1 MMIDKYQVNVSYL
14 EKSIFK
20 IRQIIAFYKI
30 PFVAIVA
37 RIAFIVSVAVIGQI
51 IITWIKLNLVS

>member
-1 MMIDKYQVNVSYL
+1 MMIDKYNVSDL
-14 EKSIFK
+14 EKSLFK

>member
-1 MMIDKYQVNVSYL
+1 MMIDKYNVSYL

>member
-1 MMIDKYQVNVSYL
+1 MMIDKYNVSYL
-14 EKSIFK
+14 EKSLFK

-51 IITWIKLNLVS
+51 IIMWLKSN